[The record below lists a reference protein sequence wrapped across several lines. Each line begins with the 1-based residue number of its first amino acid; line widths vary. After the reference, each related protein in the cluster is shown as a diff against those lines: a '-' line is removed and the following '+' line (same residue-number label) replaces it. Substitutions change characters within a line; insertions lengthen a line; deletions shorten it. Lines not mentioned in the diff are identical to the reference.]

1 LAASTLTQRE
11 CATYLLYLDESGTHG
26 SSPYF
31 ILSGLAVAEGDA
43 RRLQQ
48 RLTATLQEALPDD
61 ADPDEFELHATEIKS
76 PARRRLQSPWRR
88 LNQRARL
95 EMLRR
100 TYDVIGAFDPVDET
114 HPPALFGVV
123 VDRRWPDHLRTA
135 YEKVLTDFDAMLSRR
150 EDDTGRPQTGFV
162 IHDKN
167 SLELDV
173 QRAVADWREM
183 AGRLGTLNRLADV
196 PVFADSHASRLIQA
210 ADFVCWA
217 LWRYYGLPER
227 DEQWIGRLWHRFDAS
242 DGVMHGLTHLSPEF
256 PQCPCPPCLSRRQ
269 P

>member
-1 LAASTLTQRE
+1 MAAFTLTHRDWP
-11 CATYLLYLDESGTHG
+11 TYLLYLDESGTHG
-26 SSPYF
+26 GSPYF

-48 RLTATLQEALPDD
+48 RLTATLQEALPEG

-76 PARRRLQSPWRR
+76 PARPRRQSPWRR
-88 LNQRARL
+88 VGQRARL
-95 EMLRR
+95 NLLHR
-100 TYDVIGAFDPVDET
+100 TYDAIGAFEPLDATQPL
-114 HPPALFGVV
+114 ALFGVV

-150 EDDTGRPQTGFV
+150 EHETGRPQTGFV
-162 IHDKN
+162 IHDRN

-183 AGRLGTLNRLADV
+183 AGRLGTLDRLADV
-196 PVFADSHASRLIQA
+196 PVFADSHVSRLIQA

-217 LWRYYGLPER
+217 LWRYYALPGQ
-227 DEQWIGRLWHRFDAS
+227 DEQWIGRLWHRFDSS
-242 DGVMHGLTHLSPEF
+242 DGVMHGLTHLTPDF
-256 PQCPCPPCLSRRQ
+256 LQCPCPPCSSRR
-269 P
+269 